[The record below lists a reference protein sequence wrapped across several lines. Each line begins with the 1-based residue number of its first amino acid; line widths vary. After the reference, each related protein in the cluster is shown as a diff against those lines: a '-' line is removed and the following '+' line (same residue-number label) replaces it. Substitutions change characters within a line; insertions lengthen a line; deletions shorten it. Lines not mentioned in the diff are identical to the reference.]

1 MGFVKK
7 SIAVLA
13 LAGAGALAFD
23 IGNVGLENYGR
34 EWEKRGQRIEERLD
48 KRKAAR
54 RERRDS
60 YEQALKVLNGTQP
73 GDNSQ
78 IRGILDIAKKYG
90 SDERMSMGSMAALWH
105 IGTAEAEQTL
115 RSLVVNPVE
124 GETNLSFYA
133 AGALGNISVTAAR
146 DVIVERGILERQ
158 RGGELPTN
166 LKDTLHS
173 IGDEA
178 SMEYFIDTGSA
189 DDLADFVIRNKDKGF
204 FYMHRDRLIPP
215 LERRMV
221 RVYYGGVDGIN
232 CEVEHNTLYRFAFAI
247 NIVDRT
253 FAEKY
258 LLSVA
263 ESTSCTPFPVTDSL
277 RNNSFK

>member
-1 MGFVKK
+1 M
-7 SIAVLA
+7 S
-13 LAGAGALAFD
+13 
-23 IGNVGLENYGR
+23 GNVGLENYGR